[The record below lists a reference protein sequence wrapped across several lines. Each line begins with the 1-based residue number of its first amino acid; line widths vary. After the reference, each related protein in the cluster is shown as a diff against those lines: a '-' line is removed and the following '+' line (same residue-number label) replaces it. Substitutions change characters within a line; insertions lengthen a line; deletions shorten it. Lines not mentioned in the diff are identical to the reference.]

1 MMEIAVGE
9 HQLAAI
15 FGEERL
21 DGIGKQIQEPCYG
34 SGVRPLQGVAFPKHR
49 ATRKQSDTSPLP
61 LGEIQEM
68 APGKLVHLVPQDL
81 VARSQK
87 LSGIESFISIASKTA
102 AIAYRASI
110 GSTKP
115 HARIALEMSSLSSV
129 FGNSSSP
136 AMDSS
141 SSYRRSSNRA
151 TLSSVMRTFKSA
163 KGWLTSGVGH
173 MRSVE
178 GSKNSLFILSIGAP
192 LLCARVNAAVIA
204 SVHVGG
210 YRLLAEPHHGA
221 GNRAPQWIRQF
232 CRGAVAVFLIL
243 RARQRAIDQCPWGKA
258 KLSVWSADTFQ
269 IRNVQK
275 RS

>member
-61 LGEIQEM
+61 APLGEIQEM

-81 VARSQK
+81 VARSQE
-87 LSGIESFISIASKTA
+87 LSGLESFISIASKTA
-102 AIAYRASI
+102 AIAYRSSI

-163 KGWLTSGVGH
+163 KAWLTSGVGH

-178 GSKNSLFILSIGAP
+178 GSKNSLFILSIVAP

-204 SVHVGG
+204 SVHVGVIACRQSG
-210 YRLLAEPHHGA
+210 TMEQRTELHSGFANFAGERLP
-221 GNRAPQWIRQF
+221 
-232 CRGAVAVFLIL
+232 
-243 RARQRAIDQCPWGKA
+243 
-258 KLSVWSADTFQ
+258 
-269 IRNVQK
+269 